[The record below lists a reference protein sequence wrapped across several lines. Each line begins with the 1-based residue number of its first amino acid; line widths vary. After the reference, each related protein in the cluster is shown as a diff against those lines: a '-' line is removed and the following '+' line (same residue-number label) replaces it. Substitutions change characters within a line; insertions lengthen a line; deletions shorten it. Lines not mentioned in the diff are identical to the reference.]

1 MRYSAG
7 PQVLRKLMFA
17 RGADTNSMVS
27 SRQSSLND
35 HFYIQISDYHHHSA
49 GSIDSS
55 LFQSHNVT
63 HYDENRVLVPY
74 CDEPLLSHPEGD
86 SRVIPSPCHGTALA
100 ETFLMMLAKTASI
113 LWTQSKD
120 SNSLSCNAR
129 ILSDFSTASNIIG
142 FLCFMYD
149 IFLFGRKHGIV
160 VRTITGIA
168 YVVTA
173 FGFLGVMATRLHDNL
188 NLWITAAACIAAL
201 PALAPTFMK

>member
-1 MRYSAG
+1 MELGDNQASLVRYSAG

-74 CDEPLLSHPEGD
+74 CDESLLSHPEGD
-86 SRVIPSPCHGTALA
+86 SRVIPSLCHGTGLA

-113 LWTQSKD
+113 LWTLSKE
-120 SNSLSCNAR
+120 SNSVSCNAR
-129 ILSDFSTASNIIG
+129 ILSDFSTVSNIIG
-142 FLCFMYD
+142 FLCFMYN

-160 VRTITGIA
+160 VNHYRNS
-168 YVVTA
+168 
-173 FGFLGVMATRLHDNL
+173 LCSHC
-188 NLWITAAACIAAL
+188 LWILRSHGHEIA
-201 PALAPTFMK
+201 